1 MRLSP
6 PAFRGVR
13 SLPNCYPVSSDPV
26 QVEIKRRKKIQ
37 QVVVPST
44 SLLAALAPLVQ
55 RKPVN
60 VVRRDHIAAHVLRFG
75 VGCIDTNRNTVF
87 NKVVTTAASILVKG
101 VNVDA
106 KFSLV
111 HGSAAV
117 HFTRGGSVPIG
128 GLLLSCLSS
137 TC

>member
-1 MRLSP
+1 M
-6 PAFRGVR
+6 
-13 SLPNCYPVSSDPV
+13 
-26 QVEIKRRKKIQ
+26 
-37 QVVVPST
+37 
-44 SLLAALAPLVQ
+44 
-55 RKPVN
+55 N
-60 VVRRDHIAAHVLRFG
+60 VVRRDHIAAHAVRFG
-75 VGCIDTNRNTVF
+75 IGCIDTDGNTAF
-87 NKVVTTAASILVKG
+87 NKVVTAAASILVIG